1 MCVTRRYILRE
12 KLLMANCMNRFLTAL
27 IVLFA
32 PLAPAQAYWEYGHQ
46 TVAQIA
52 QANISST
59 ARANMQRLLRA
70 APLLGTPKCP
80 MRNIS
85 DVSVWADCIKGDRV
99 RWGYTNSWHYQNVDI
114 CKPFD
119 LKSACAD
126 GNCVSA
132 QIERNLALLSNKS
145 LPAHVRLEA
154 LAFLVHFV
162 GDIHQPLHAGDRGDR
177 GGNDLKTIYGVMPG
191 YNLHSVWDG
200 LLADRAISA
209 APAIIRRFAPTEK
222 AAIQQGDV
230 RSWSEENWAISRDV
244 AYTRAMD
251 GNPCGEKPAAPV
263 VIDEADVAA
272 GRGALRQQV
281 ERGGIRL
288 SRLLDAALG

>member
-1 MCVTRRYILRE
+1 
-12 KLLMANCMNRFLTAL
+12 
-27 IVLFA
+27 
-32 PLAPAQAYWEYGHQ
+32 
-46 TVAQIA
+46 VAKIA
-52 QANISST
+52 QANMSAK

-70 APLLGTPKCP
+70 APMLGTPKCA
-80 MRNIS
+80 MRNIG

-132 QIERNLALLSNKS
+132 QIDRNFALLSNKA

-162 GDIHQPLHAGDRGDR
+162 GDIHQPLHAGDHADR
-177 GGNDLKTIYGVMPG
+177 GGNDLKTTYGVMPG

-200 LLADRAISA
+200 LLADRALSA
-209 APAIIRRFAPTEK
+209 APAIVRTFAPAEK
-222 AAIQQGDV
+222 AAVDQGNV
-230 RSWSEENWAISRDV
+230 RLWSEENWAISKNI
-244 AYTRAMD
+244 AYPRAVD
-251 GNPCGEKPAAPV
+251 GDPCSAKPTAPV
-263 VIDEADVAA
+263 VIDEADVTASRA
-272 GRGALRQQV
+272 ALRQQV

-288 SRLLDAALG
+288 ARLLEQALS

>member
-1 MCVTRRYILRE
+1 MKCL
-12 KLLMANCMNRFLTAL
+12 LTAL
-27 IVLFA
+27 VLMFA
-32 PLAPAQAYWEYGHQ
+32 PLAPAQAYWEYGHE

-52 QANISST
+52 QANMSPQ

-70 APLLGTPKCP
+70 APMLGTPKCA
-80 MRNIS
+80 MRNIGE
-85 DVSVWADCIKGDRV
+85 VSVWADCIKGDRV
-99 RWGYTNSWHYQNVDI
+99 RWGYTNSWHYQNVDV

-132 QIERNLALLSNKS
+132 QIDRNFALLANKS

-162 GDIHQPLHAGDRGDR
+162 GDIHQPLHAGDRSDR
-177 GGNDLKTIYGVMPG
+177 GGNDLKTTYGVMPG

-209 APAIIRRFAPTEK
+209 APVIVRTFSPAEK
-222 AAIQQGDV
+222 TAVEQGNV
-230 RSWSEENWAISRDV
+230 RSWSEENWAVSKEI
-244 AYTRAMD
+244 AYPRAMD
-251 GNPCGEKPAAPV
+251 SDPCGAKPTAPV
-263 VIDEADVAA
+263 VIDEADVTAA
-272 GRGALRQQV
+272 RAALRQQV

-288 SRLLDAALG
+288 ARLLDAALS